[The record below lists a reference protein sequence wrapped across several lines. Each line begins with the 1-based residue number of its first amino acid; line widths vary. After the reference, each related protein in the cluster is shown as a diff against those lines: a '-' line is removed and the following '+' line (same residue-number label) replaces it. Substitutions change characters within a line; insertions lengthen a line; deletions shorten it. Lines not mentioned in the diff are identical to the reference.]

1 MYARRKWAKLNSLG
15 SAKKQ
20 WMKCVNHLRNGFQGE
35 TLFQVHEAVTTS
47 YQYHHPKLHT
57 SYRVKTSLMLVLVIL
72 IFPQLSNCVI
82 SDQWYMACLY
92 NSFWWV
98 GLVTQVDVEQG
109 DVKVDIMFPHGP
121 HKTFNWPE
129 TEDSSYVPIKNI
141 LCQISSPTT
150 TNGQTCKITDEAYD
164 KTSF

>member
-1 MYARRKWAKLNSLG
+1 MYARRKWAKSNSLG

-20 WMKCVNHLRNGFQGE
+20 WMKCVNHLWNSFQGE
-35 TLFQVHEAVTTS
+35 TLFHVHKAVTTS
-47 YQYHHPKLHT
+47 YHYHHPKLHT

-109 DVKVDIMFPHGP
+109 DVKVQLMFPHGP
-121 HKTFNWPE
+121 RKTFNWPE
-129 TEDSSYVPIKNI
+129 TEGSWYVPIMLSLSDIFSYHNNWMN
-141 LCQISSPTT
+141 L
-150 TNGQTCKITDEAYD
+150 
-164 KTSF
+164 